1 MIRSGELHVM
11 KEIAKKEPEKNP
23 GFDTFQKL
31 TYLYN
36 CVNSQSSPLV
46 PPWWSKASCRIWHLI
61 NVFDYEAMPF
71 SDSESLSLIFDTIVI
86 KFSKIKK
93 NRPRRETN
101 DYNSLWKVL
110 FTTMTN
116 QNLVYDIKVNMWSSK
131 VSCDERNCPHHHSF
145 CSLIWPLNVLERKRG
160 YQ

>member
-46 PPWWSKASCRIWHLI
+46 PPWWNKASCRIWHLI
-61 NVFDYEAMPF
+61 NVFDYKAMPF

-93 NRPRRETN
+93 KIHIRIDHVVRQIIIILFEKCYLPRWQT
-101 DYNSLWKVL
+101 K
-110 FTTMTN
+110 T
-116 QNLVYDIKVNMWSSK
+116 
-131 VSCDERNCPHHHSF
+131 
-145 CSLIWPLNVLERKRG
+145 
-160 YQ
+160 

>member
-46 PPWWSKASCRIWHLI
+46 PPWWNKASCRIWHLI
-61 NVFDYEAMPF
+61 NVFDYKAMPF

-93 NRPRRETN
+93 KIHIRSTSE
-101 DYNSLWKVL
+101 S
-110 FTTMTN
+110 TT
-116 QNLVYDIKVNMWSSK
+116 S
-131 VSCDERNCPHHHSF
+131 
-145 CSLIWPLNVLERKRG
+145 
-160 YQ
+160 

>member
-36 CVNSQSSPLV
+36 CVNSQSSLLV
-46 PPWWSKASCRIWHLI
+46 PPWWNKASCRIWHLI
-61 NVFDYEAMPF
+61 NVFDYKAMPF

-93 NRPRRETN
+93 KIHIR
-101 DYNSLWKVL
+101 S
-110 FTTMTN
+110 TTSW
-116 QNLVYDIKVNMWSSK
+116 D
-131 VSCDERNCPHHHSF
+131 
-145 CSLIWPLNVLERKRG
+145 KRL
-160 YQ
+160 

>member
-46 PPWWSKASCRIWHLI
+46 PPWWNKASCRIWHLI
-61 NVFDYEAMPF
+61 NVFDYKAMPF

-93 NRPRRETN
+93 KIHIRSTSDPHPNRPRH
-101 DYNSLWKVL
+101 NSLWKVL

-116 QNLVYDIKVNMWSSK
+116 QNLVSI
-131 VSCDERNCPHHHSF
+131 
-145 CSLIWPLNVLERKRG
+145 
-160 YQ
+160 

>member
-1 MIRSGELHVM
+1 MIRSGELHVT

-46 PPWWSKASCRIWHLI
+46 PPWWNKASCRIWHLI
-61 NVFDYEAMPF
+61 NVFDYKAMPF

-86 KFSKIKK
+86 KLSKIKK
-93 NRPRRETN
+93 KIHIRIDHVVRQTMIILFEKCYLPRWQT
-101 DYNSLWKVL
+101 K
-110 FTTMTN
+110 T
-116 QNLVYDIKVNMWSSK
+116 
-131 VSCDERNCPHHHSF
+131 
-145 CSLIWPLNVLERKRG
+145 
-160 YQ
+160 